1 MADRFEQLPNIQ
13 ELVTCG
19 GNITVGQVGPVNC
32 AATACDE
39 HDCLAM
45 LVKRDDETLGQL
57 LERLD
62 AAIDRA
68 VEDGEF
74 TDEINRRA

>member
-1 MADRFEQLPNIQ
+1 MDWFEHLPNIKA
-13 ELVTCG
+13 LVTNG
-19 GNITVGQVGPVNC
+19 GEITLGQAGPVEC
-32 AATACDE
+32 AATAADD
-39 HDCLAM
+39 HHCLAM
-45 LVKRDDETLGQL
+45 LVKQDDETLGQL

-74 TDEINRRA
+74 TDEINRRV